1 MSNHDDGD
9 GDRGFRRQIR
19 ETKEEA
25 FQARRILRRGL
36 PDPDAETRLE
46 VATVLSDYRDLL
58 SDYASESALKTPW
71 DERDVDWIDQALSET
86 VPIERELPRRG
97 HQTKTVE
104 LPAVAAIDP
113 HELLDLG
120 KELDAI
126 AKELGF
132 AASARDQTEN
142 TEASEDDIVH
152 LLTARGQD
160 DALEQLPDSWTEDVG
175 GEPT

>member
-1 MSNHDDGD
+1 MSERDDEP
-9 GDRGFRRQIR
+9 DRGFRRQIR

-25 FQARRILRRGL
+25 FRARRILRREL
-36 PDPDAETRLE
+36 PDPSVDTRRE
-46 VATVLSDYRDLL
+46 VATILSDYRDLL
-58 SDYASESALKTPW
+58 SDYAEESALKEPW
-71 DERDVDWIDQALSET
+71 DDRDVDWIDVTLTQTTT
-86 VPIERELPRRG
+86 VEQPLPRRG
-97 HQTKTVE
+97 NVTEKVE
-104 LPAVAAIDP
+104 VPRAAVIDP
-113 HELLDLG
+113 ENLLRLG

-142 TEASEDDIVH
+142 SEASEDDIVH